1 MSGAPL
7 PTHPELR
14 IVQCI
19 FISFRGITIPPGPF
33 CVVLASTSSIVSS
46 PAPRSPRS
54 CPVTQWVCVSPDIT
68 LLSCVCVLTPLT
80 ASLKCRLC
88 LPAVLT
94 WLTPVHPSK
103 PILWDP
109 NTFFLMVIIVYLS
122 PRGLSLSGTQGVTF
136 LWGPIILD
144 WTSEQ
149 VWRLHFTGWSRF
161 WHPVSETSS
170 SPVGWEEPFVQ
181 TPTVSVIPWQFLRKH
196 GPY

>member
-7 PTHPELR
+7 PVYPELR
-14 IVQCI
+14 ILQCI
-19 FISFRGITIPPGPF
+19 FISFRGVTTPPGPF
-33 CVVLASTSSIVSS
+33 CGAGIHLFL
-46 PAPRSPRS
+46 SPRS
-54 CPVTQWVCVSPDIT
+54 CPLTQWVCISPDIT
-68 LLSCVCVLTPLT
+68 LLSCICILTPLT

-88 LPAVLT
+88 LPALLT

-109 NTFFLMVIIVYLS
+109 STFFLIAMIVYLS
-122 PRGLSLSGTQGVTF
+122 PWGLSLSGTQGVTF
-136 LWGPIILD
+136 SWGPIILD
-144 WTSEQ
+144 WTGEQ

-170 SPVGWEEPFVQ
+170 PPVGWEEPFVQ

-196 GPY
+196 APY